1 METFRN
7 KLKQEISKSY
17 KLILGFEPS
26 VPLLNAILRGDRKP
40 NPEVRFDLHQ
50 RGIIPFTAWLDIKSY
65 LNGST
70 TSGQTS
76 RTNNS
81 KNLPKEELC

>member
-65 LNGST
+65 LNNT
-70 TSGQTS
+70 AQES
-76 RTNNS
+76 RESNT
-81 KNLPKEELC
+81 KERERV